1 MKRPPLYTFLERI
14 GFRPWAR
21 TVYRIS
27 IEGAERVPKTGPVIL
42 IANHESLI
50 DPWFLALVTPRPV
63 RYMAKAEL
71 FGIAPLRW
79 IMNAFGTFPVERGTG
94 DLTAF
99 TRGEQLLREGHVL
112 ARLQQ
117 PHGAGL
123 EVDVGRVSGRIV
135 GVGRCLGRIVRQ
147 ILDEAGEHRRGLLAV
162 QLGIVVLIEHPE
174 LDDRRRHPRH
184 AAELAGA
191 IGAVDVQHFGGRHAH
206 LQRAVGRLTLTPQ
219 AE

>member
-27 IEGAERVPKTGPVIL
+27 IEGAERVPKTGPVLL
-42 IANHESLI
+42 ISNHESLI

-99 TRGEQLLREGHVL
+99 TRGEQLLRDGHVL
-112 ARLQQ
+112 GVFPQGTCLPYRERPWHRGAAKLALRTGAVVIPVAIIGSERALRPAKFKLGLPKIRL
-117 PHGAGL
+117 
-123 EVDVGRVSGRIV
+123 IV
-135 GVGRCLGRIVRQ
+135 G
-147 ILDEAGEHRRGLLAV
+147 EP
-162 QLGIVVLIEHPE
+162 IEVPVAK
-174 LDDRRRHPRH
+174 PTI
-184 AAELAGA
+184 AGA
-191 IGAVDVQHFGGRHAH
+191 KELTRTFEHAVEALREPFGAPAHAWYPDE
-206 LQRAVGRLTLTPQ
+206 RKVA
-219 AE
+219 